1 MFSSMQKKV
10 AAVAVMTAMLL
21 AGFGTMAA
29 QAHDVPACHNGNP
42 VVKAMNPH
50 CRPGHDDGPG
60 GGGNHDGDC
69 DTISIDL
76 GIEIDICLLIDV
88 DADELLEVLDL
99 LDHVSLHDKLE
110 WLHGHMSLGD
120 KIDWLLEVIDLDD
133 VYDHFGWIEPGN
145 LFGLVHF
152 IGDGAY
158 DEGTGLLDL
167 DLLDGIF
174 DGDDNGGGGG
184 SDCSGL
190 VNVCGNANNLN
201 VEDVLDVC
209 TVNADNGFGNGPGD
223 DGNADCDVVDLGE
236 GILGLGDMGDSEWV
250 GFLF

>member
-1 MFSSMQKKV
+1 MKKKV
-10 AAVAVMTAMLL
+10 MAVAVMTTTLL

-29 QAHDVPACHNGNP
+29 QAHRVPACWLSENAAEH
-42 VVKAMNPH
+42 NPH
-50 CRPGHDDGPG
+50 CQRGHDTDPPG
-60 GGGNHDGDC
+60 GGEHGDC

-76 GIEIDICLLIDV
+76 GIEIDICLLVEV
-88 DADELLEVLDL
+88 DADDLLEVLGL
-99 LDHVSLHDKLE
+99 LDGFSVHDKLE

-120 KIDWLLEVIDLDD
+120 KIDWLLEVIDLDF
-133 VYDHFGWIEPGN
+133 VWDHFGWFEPGDV
-145 LFGLVHF
+145 FGLLHF
-152 IGDGAY
+152 IGGGVHDHAL
-158 DEGTGLLDL
+158 GLLDL
-167 DLLDGIF
+167 DLVDGIF
-174 DGDDNGGGGG
+174 DGDGNGGGGG
-184 SDCSGL
+184 GGDDCSGL

-236 GILGLGDMGDSEWV
+236 GLLGLGDMDSDWV